1 MRKRI
6 VFLLSVMLFLSII
19 LCGCQKVSETTEMS
33 GNLTRREWAG
43 LLGDKFGYNSYES
56 TQDFYSDVSVDSAY
70 YDEIQ
75 ACAEWAILPE
85 TGTFHPDDQAT
96 WRYAI
101 ETSVRAIGIEKL
113 NSCDVGM
120 EITEDNL
127 VDFFVN
133 KIANIDS
140 SSLDTALTMEDSS
153 LILAYAYNYA
163 VDLKLPQKFEYTY
176 NEGVKEAESDAVILK
191 GDGITAIVRDN
202 TSYKAGDVIYV
213 KPSEE
218 SPAYAVRVNSV
229 SDNEFTYEQV
239 GMEEI
244 YQEVQVSGTY
254 EATVFNIEPAEGVTI
269 SMGGASDSS
278 LLTYADY
285 LPAKQEI
292 QAEYPECLDKTD
304 NVILTGIKKEG
315 NNVKLDANL
324 GDGVTLNVA
333 ISNIS
338 VSTDVDFGIFSGLKK
353 ANVTM
358 TFDDSV
364 KAEYQ
369 AEHISKQVPLGT
381 IEMGIGPT
389 PLTAKIS
396 LVANLGFDGKVS
408 LSYSSKISLM
418 VNYEKGKGLGKSV
431 SNNNPDC
438 DFHADATITVEP
450 CLKVELCFL
459 GRGLTNVKVISGVV
473 AISNVDIDL
482 LGNEPNCIDVY
493 MYVPLRWAI
502 NEDGCVMA
510 DLSDKLKA
518 SGVVWDS
525 KNSPVNQR
533 FHWEDGQLVETCTR
547 DKEKVETKP
556 VDEDGNP
563 YEEYKIFDFQEIVFG
578 FIKVA
583 SQTVYLSEGE
593 SMVIGILSIPDGYS
607 AGELLYQ
614 SDNSSVCS
622 VSGGT
627 VTAVSPG
634 STTLKISTP
643 DDKFSVY
650 VGVTVEIEYNDTSGF
665 QPL

>member
-176 NEGVKEAESDAVILK
+176 NEGVKEAEADALILK

-269 SMGGASDSS
+269 SMGGASDRS

-285 LPAKQEI
+285 RPAKQEI
-292 QAEYPECLDKTD
+292 QAEYPE
-304 NVILTGIKKEG
+304 
-315 NNVKLDANL
+315 
-324 GDGVTLNVA
+324 
-333 ISNIS
+333 
-338 VSTDVDFGIFSGLKK
+338 
-353 ANVTM
+353 
-358 TFDDSV
+358 
-364 KAEYQ
+364 
-369 AEHISKQVPLGT
+369 
-381 IEMGIGPT
+381 
-389 PLTAKIS
+389 
-396 LVANLGFDGKVS
+396 
-408 LSYSSKISLM
+408 
-418 VNYEKGKGLGKSV
+418 
-431 SNNNPDC
+431 
-438 DFHADATITVEP
+438 
-450 CLKVELCFL
+450 
-459 GRGLTNVKVISGVV
+459 
-473 AISNVDIDL
+473 
-482 LGNEPNCIDVY
+482 
-493 MYVPLRWAI
+493 
-502 NEDGCVMA
+502 
-510 DLSDKLKA
+510 
-518 SGVVWDS
+518 
-525 KNSPVNQR
+525 
-533 FHWEDGQLVETCTR
+533 
-547 DKEKVETKP
+547 
-556 VDEDGNP
+556 
-563 YEEYKIFDFQEIVFG
+563 
-578 FIKVA
+578 
-583 SQTVYLSEGE
+583 
-593 SMVIGILSIPDGYS
+593 
-607 AGELLYQ
+607 
-614 SDNSSVCS
+614 
-622 VSGGT
+622 
-627 VTAVSPG
+627 
-634 STTLKISTP
+634 
-643 DDKFSVY
+643 
-650 VGVTVEIEYNDTSGF
+650 
-665 QPL
+665 